1 MVANPVLF
9 RHSKEIEG
17 AAQAIFVWYPKQRI
31 DLKMMH
37 DGNDVLTDNKLVIT
51 RDFFKK
57 IKICMFL
64 YTK

>member
-1 MVANPVLF
+1 MVANPISF
-9 RHSKEIEG
+9 KHNKEIEG
-17 AAQAIFVWYPKQRI
+17 AGQTIFVWYPKVRI

-37 DGNDVLTDNKLVIT
+37 VENDVLTDNELVIA

-57 IKICMFL
+57 IKICMLL